1 MKNRDRTLTQIR
13 AGLIRSSDCEKH
25 VRTVPDRLVVE
36 TDPEIRT
43 PFNPKDQPFSER
55 NQSGSAYF

>member
-13 AGLIRSSDCEKH
+13 AGLIRSADCEKH
-25 VRTVPDRLVVE
+25 VRTIPDRLVVE

-43 PFNPKDQPFSER
+43 PFNPKDQPF
-55 NQSGSAYF
+55 F